1 MRTDAERRAEE
12 KETLL
17 REALRKMFPKQDIVK
32 KGNELWLIIREQFKA
47 KPLPTNMNSIE
58 ELHEA
63 QEERWYS
70 WIASAD
76 HADAEIWIGMEVHFE
91 QCRKEIAAAGVI
103 DAE

>member
-12 KETLL
+12 RETLL

-58 ELHEA
+58 LYEA
-63 QEERWYS
+63 QEERWSS

-76 HADAEIWIGMEVHFE
+76 RTEAEILIGMEVHWE
-91 QCRKEIAAAGVI
+91 QCRKEIAAGWGH
-103 DAE
+103 